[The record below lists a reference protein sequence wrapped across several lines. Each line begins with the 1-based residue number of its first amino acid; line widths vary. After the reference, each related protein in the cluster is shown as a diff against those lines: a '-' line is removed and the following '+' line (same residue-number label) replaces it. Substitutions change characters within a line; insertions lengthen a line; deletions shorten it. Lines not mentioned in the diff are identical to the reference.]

1 MDFILGMGNSI
12 IDNAPALVGF
22 ILPPFVDIVNKD
34 VKNETERFYVSVFL
48 CLVAAC
54 LLHWKEL
61 AYGNPE
67 QFAVWVG
74 IIFTESQTTYN
85 LYFKHSNLR
94 TVLQS
99 RLHKREVLEEPTEES
114 PIQ

>member
-1 MDFILGMGNSI
+1 MTFDFFLGAGNYI

-48 CLVAAC
+48 CVVAAI

-61 AYGNPE
+61 AYGNEE
-67 QFAVWVG
+67 QFFMWIG
-74 IIFTESQTTYN
+74 IIFSESQTTYN

-94 TVLQS
+94 GILQS
-99 RLHKREVLEEPTEES
+99 KLQKNEVEDN